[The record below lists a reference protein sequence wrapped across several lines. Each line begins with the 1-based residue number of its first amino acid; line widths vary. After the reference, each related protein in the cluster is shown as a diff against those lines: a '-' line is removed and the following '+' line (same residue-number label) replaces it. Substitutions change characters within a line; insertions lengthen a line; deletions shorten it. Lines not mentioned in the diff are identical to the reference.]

1 MRWRAAKSIC
11 SPRRSRTDG
20 AFFIAVG
27 ARELQVVSRF
37 VPEWPGLC
45 RDYLG
50 YGVWFWSGVNSEGLT
65 EVYLRF
71 TLACN
76 IEPNAGLENNRIDSL
91 SLGRGLG

>member
-1 MRWRAAKSIC
+1 CIYDLR
-11 SPRRSRTDG
+11 SPAISSRTLDLKNN
-20 AFFIAVG
+20 
-27 ARELQVVSRF
+27 RNRPPL
-37 VPEWPGLC
+37 PEG
-45 RDYLG
+45 
-50 YGVWFWSGVNSEGLT
+50 EGLT

>member
-20 AFFIAVG
+20 AFFVAVG
-27 ARELQVVSRF
+27 ARELQEVSRF

-50 YGVWFWSGVNSEGLT
+50 YGVWFWSGVNSIT
-65 EVYLRF
+65 
-71 TLACN
+71 
-76 IEPNAGLENNRIDSL
+76 
-91 SLGRGLG
+91 

>member
-1 MRWRAAKSIC
+1 DLR
-11 SPRRSRTDG
+11 SPAISSRTLDLKTTG
-20 AFFIAVG
+20 IG
-27 ARELQVVSRF
+27 SLSQRER
-37 VPEWPGLC
+37 
-45 RDYLG
+45 
-50 YGVWFWSGVNSEGLT
+50 GLT